1 MKKVAVLFLIIS
13 LLLVSCISTKKI
25 DGPSGTIE
33 YKGEVNP
40 PPLEESSTETILE
53 SPGEESEVIT
63 EDFSVVESI
72 ESIES
77 VESIES
83 IESVESVESDESVE
97 SEAIVTEIQ
106 NPPLFQEMTEEEK
119 QDLSTVVQN
128 AEDVNYVYT
137 PSDPDVAKI
146 GSVDIPKW
154 FAYLCTGIIIATL
167 LTMCYIAN
175 QSKKKM
181 YYGRRD

>member
-63 EDFSVVESI
+63 EDFSVVEP
-72 ESIES
+72 
-77 VESIES
+77 
-83 IESVESVESDESVE
+83 IESVESVESVE

-106 NPPLFQEMTEEEK
+106 DPPLFQEMTEEET
-119 QDLSTVVQN
+119 QALSTVIQ
-128 AEDVNYVYT
+128 
-137 PSDPDVAKI
+137 
-146 GSVDIPKW
+146 
-154 FAYLCTGIIIATL
+154 
-167 LTMCYIAN
+167 
-175 QSKKKM
+175 KKKKEN
-181 YYGRRD
+181 

>member
-1 MKKVAVLFLIIS
+1 MTMKKVAVLFLIIS

-63 EDFSVVESI
+63 EDFSVVEPI

-77 VESIES
+77 V
-83 IESVESVESDESVE
+83 ESVE

-106 NPPLFQEMTEEEK
+106 DPPLFQEMTEEEK

-137 PSDPDVAKI
+137 PSEPDVAKI

>member
-40 PPLEESSTETILE
+40 PLLEESLTETILE

-63 EDFSVVESI
+63 EDFSVVEP
-72 ESIES
+72 IES
-77 VESIES
+77 V
-83 IESVESVESDESVE
+83 ESVE

-106 NPPLFQEMTEEEK
+106 DPPLFQEMTEEEK

>member
-53 SPGEESEVIT
+53 GVETESEAIT
-63 EDFSVVESI
+63 EDLSVVEPI
-72 ESIES
+72 ESDES
-77 VESIES
+77 V
-83 IESVESVESDESVE
+83 ESVE

-106 NPPLFQEMTEEEK
+106 DPPLFQEMTEEEK

>member
-63 EDFSVVESI
+63 EDFSV
-72 ESIES
+72 
-77 VESIES
+77 
-83 IESVESVESDESVE
+83 IESVESVESVE

-106 NPPLFQEMTEEEK
+106 DPPLFQEMTEEEK

>member
-63 EDFSVVESI
+63 EDFSVVEPI
-72 ESIES
+72 
-77 VESIES
+77 
-83 IESVESVESDESVE
+83 ESDEPIE

-106 NPPLFQEMTEEEK
+106 DPPLFQEMTEEEK

>member
-63 EDFSVVESI
+63 EDFSVVEPI
-72 ESIES
+72 EPIEP
-77 VESIES
+77 I
-83 IESVESVESDESVE
+83 ESDEPIE

-106 NPPLFQEMTEEEK
+106 DPPLFQEMTEEEK

>member
-63 EDFSVVESI
+63 EDFSVVEPIESDESVEPI
-72 ESIES
+72 EPVESIES
-77 VESIES
+77 VEP
-83 IESVESVESDESVE
+83 VE

-106 NPPLFQEMTEEEK
+106 DPPLFQEMTEEEK

>member
-63 EDFSVVESI
+63 EDFSVVEPI
-72 ESIES
+72 EP
-77 VESIES
+77 VEP
-83 IESVESVESDESVE
+83 IESVESVESET
-97 SEAIVTEIQ
+97 IITEIQ
-106 NPPLFQEMTEEEK
+106 DPPLFQEMTEEEK

>member
-72 ESIES
+72 EP
-77 VESIES
+77 IES
-83 IESVESVESDESVE
+83 IESVESVES
-97 SEAIVTEIQ
+97 EAIVTETQ

-137 PSDPDVAKI
+137 PLDPDVAKI

>member
-1 MKKVAVLFLIIS
+1 MKKVAVLFLIIL

-33 YKGEVNP
+33 YKGDVNP

-63 EDFSVVESI
+63 EDFSVVEP
-72 ESIES
+72 
-77 VESIES
+77 
-83 IESVESVESDESVE
+83 IESVESVESVE

-106 NPPLFQEMTEEEK
+106 DPPLFQEMTEEEK

>member
-63 EDFSVVESI
+63 EDFSVVEPIEPI
-72 ESIES
+72 ESDES
-77 VESIES
+77 V
-83 IESVESVESDESVE
+83 ESVE

-106 NPPLFQEMTEEEK
+106 DPPLFQEMTEEEK

-137 PSDPDVAKI
+137 PSDPNVAKI

>member
-63 EDFSVVESI
+63 EDFSVVEPI
-72 ESIES
+72 
-77 VESIES
+77 ESIES
-83 IESVESVESDESVE
+83 IESVESVESVE

-106 NPPLFQEMTEEEK
+106 DPPLFQEMTEEEK

>member
-1 MKKVAVLFLIIS
+1 MTMKKVAVLFLIIL

-63 EDFSVVESI
+63 EDFSVVEP
-72 ESIES
+72 
-77 VESIES
+77 
-83 IESVESVESDESVE
+83 IESVESVESET
-97 SEAIVTEIQ
+97 IVTEIQ
-106 NPPLFQEMTEEEK
+106 DPPLFQEMTEEEK

-137 PSDPDVAKI
+137 PSDSDVAKI

>member
-63 EDFSVVESI
+63 EDFSVVEP
-72 ESIES
+72 IES
-77 VESIES
+77 V
-83 IESVESVESDESVE
+83 ESVE

-106 NPPLFQEMTEEEK
+106 DPPLFQEMTEEEK

-167 LTMCYIAN
+167 LTMCDIAN

>member
-1 MKKVAVLFLIIS
+1 MKKVAVLFLVMS

-25 DGPSGTIE
+25 DGPSDTIE
-33 YKGEVNP
+33 YNSEVNP

-53 SPGEESEVIT
+53 SSGEESEVIT
-63 EDFSVVESI
+63 EDFSVVEPI
-72 ESIES
+72 
-77 VESIES
+77 
-83 IESVESVESDESVE
+83 ESDESVE

-106 NPPLFQEMTEEEK
+106 DPPLFQEMTEEEK

>member
-1 MKKVAVLFLIIS
+1 MKKVAVLFLVMS

-33 YKGEVNP
+33 YNSEVNP

-63 EDFSVVESI
+63 EDFSVVEPI
-72 ESIES
+72 
-77 VESIES
+77 
-83 IESVESVESDESVE
+83 ESDESVE

-106 NPPLFQEMTEEEK
+106 DPSLFQEMTEEEK

>member
-40 PPLEESSTETILE
+40 PPLEESSIETILE

-63 EDFSVVESI
+63 EDFSVVEPI
-72 ESIES
+72 
-77 VESIES
+77 
-83 IESVESVESDESVE
+83 ESDESVE
-97 SEAIVTEIQ
+97 SETIVTEIQ
-106 NPPLFQEMTEEEK
+106 DPPLFQEMTEEEK

>member
-63 EDFSVVESI
+63 EDFSVVEPI
-72 ESIES
+72 EP
-77 VESIES
+77 
-83 IESVESVESDESVE
+83 IESVESVESIESVESVE

-106 NPPLFQEMTEEEK
+106 DPPLFQEMTEEEK

>member
-53 SPGEESEVIT
+53 SPGEESEVMT
-63 EDFSVVESI
+63 EDFSVVEP
-72 ESIES
+72 
-77 VESIES
+77 
-83 IESVESVESDESVE
+83 IESVESVESVE
-97 SEAIVTEIQ
+97 SETIVTEIQ
-106 NPPLFQEMTEEEK
+106 DPPLFQEMTEEEK

>member
-1 MKKVAVLFLIIS
+1 MKKVAVLFLII
-13 LLLVSCISTKKI
+13 LLFLVSCISTKNI
-25 DGPSGTIE
+25 DGPSDTIE
-33 YKGEVNP
+33 YNSEVNP

-63 EDFSVVESI
+63 EDFSVVEPI
-72 ESIES
+72 
-77 VESIES
+77 
-83 IESVESVESDESVE
+83 ESDESVE

-106 NPPLFQEMTEEEK
+106 DPPLFQEMTEEEK
-119 QDLSTVVQN
+119 KDLSTVVQN
-128 AEDVNYVYT
+128 AEDINYVYT

>member
-63 EDFSVVESI
+63 EDFSVVEPI

-77 VESIES
+77 VEF
-83 IESVESVESDESVE
+83 VESVE

-106 NPPLFQEMTEEEK
+106 DPPLFQEMTEEEK

>member
-25 DGPSGTIE
+25 DGSSGTIE

-63 EDFSVVESI
+63 EDFSVVES
-72 ESIES
+72 
-77 VESIES
+77 
-83 IESVESVESDESVE
+83 VESDESVE

-106 NPPLFQEMTEEEK
+106 DPPLFQEMTEEEK

>member
-63 EDFSVVESI
+63 EDFSVVEP
-72 ESIES
+72 IES
-77 VESIES
+77 V
-83 IESVESVESDESVE
+83 ESVE

-106 NPPLFQEMTEEEK
+106 DPPLFQEMTEEEK

-146 GSVDIPKW
+146 GRMDIPKW
-154 FAYLCTGIIIATL
+154 FAYLCTGIIVATL

>member
-1 MKKVAVLFLIIS
+1 MKKVAVLFLVMS

-33 YKGEVNP
+33 YNSEVNP
-40 PPLEESSTETILE
+40 SPLEESSIETIPE
-53 SPGEESEVIT
+53 SPGEEPEVIT
-63 EDFSVVESI
+63 EDFSVVEPI
-72 ESIES
+72 
-77 VESIES
+77 
-83 IESVESVESDESVE
+83 ESDESVE

-106 NPPLFQEMTEEEK
+106 DPPLFQEMTEEEK

>member
-53 SPGEESEVIT
+53 SPGEESEVMT
-63 EDFSVVESI
+63 EDFSVVEP
-72 ESIES
+72 
-77 VESIES
+77 
-83 IESVESVESDESVE
+83 IESVESVESET
-97 SEAIVTEIQ
+97 IVTEIQ
-106 NPPLFQEMTEEEK
+106 DPPLFQEMTEEEK

>member
-1 MKKVAVLFLIIS
+1 MTMKKVAVLFLVMS

-25 DGPSGTIE
+25 DGPSDTIE
-33 YKGEVNP
+33 YNSEVNP

-63 EDFSVVESI
+63 EDFSVVEPI
-72 ESIES
+72 
-77 VESIES
+77 
-83 IESVESVESDESVE
+83 ESDESVE

-106 NPPLFQEMTEEEK
+106 DPPLFQEMTEEEK

>member
-33 YKGEVNP
+33 YKDEINP

-63 EDFSVVESI
+63 EDFSVVEP
-72 ESIES
+72 
-77 VESIES
+77 
-83 IESVESVESDESVE
+83 IESVESVESVE

-106 NPPLFQEMTEEEK
+106 DLPLFQEMTEEEK

>member
-63 EDFSVVESI
+63 EDFSVVEP
-72 ESIES
+72 IES
-77 VESIES
+77 V
-83 IESVESVESDESVE
+83 ESVE

-106 NPPLFQEMTEEEK
+106 DLPLFQEMTEEEK

>member
-63 EDFSVVESI
+63 EDFSVVEPI
-72 ESIES
+72 
-77 VESIES
+77 
-83 IESVESVESDESVE
+83 E

-106 NPPLFQEMTEEEK
+106 DPPLFQEMTEEEK

>member
-1 MKKVAVLFLIIS
+1 MKKVAVLFLIIL
-13 LLLVSCISTKKI
+13 LLLVSCISTKNI
-25 DGPSGTIE
+25 DGPTGTIE

-53 SPGEESEVIT
+53 SPGEESEVIST
-63 EDFSVVESI
+63 DSTTTD
-72 ESIES
+72 IES
-77 VESIES
+77 VEP
-83 IESVESVESDESVE
+83 VE

-106 NPPLFQEMTEEEK
+106 DPPLFQEMTEEEK
-119 QDLSTVVQN
+119 QDLYTVVKN

>member
-63 EDFSVVESI
+63 EDFSVVEP
-72 ESIES
+72 
-77 VESIES
+77 
-83 IESVESVESDESVE
+83 IESVESVEPIESVE

-106 NPPLFQEMTEEEK
+106 DPPLFQEMTEEEK

>member
-63 EDFSVVESI
+63 EDFSVVEPIEPI
-72 ESIES
+72 ESD
-77 VESIES
+77 
-83 IESVESVESDESVE
+83 ESVESVESIE

-106 NPPLFQEMTEEEK
+106 DPPLFQEMTEEEK

>member
-1 MKKVAVLFLIIS
+1 MKKVAVLFLIIL

-63 EDFSVVESI
+63 EDFSVVEPI
-72 ESIES
+72 EPIEPIES
-77 VESIES
+77 V
-83 IESVESVESDESVE
+83 ESVE

-106 NPPLFQEMTEEEK
+106 DPPLFQEMTEEEK

>member
-63 EDFSVVESI
+63 EDFSVVEPI
-72 ESIES
+72 EPVEPIES
-77 VESIES
+77 VEP
-83 IESVESVESDESVE
+83 VE

-106 NPPLFQEMTEEEK
+106 DPPLFQEMTEEEK

-137 PSDPDVAKI
+137 PSDPNVAKI

>member
-63 EDFSVVESI
+63 EDFSVAEPI
-72 ESIES
+72 
-77 VESIES
+77 
-83 IESVESVESDESVE
+83 ESDESVE

-106 NPPLFQEMTEEEK
+106 DPPLFQEMTEEEK

-128 AEDVNYVYT
+128 AEDVSYIYT

>member
-13 LLLVSCISTKKI
+13 LLFVSCISTKKI

-63 EDFSVVESI
+63 EDFSVVEPI
-72 ESIES
+72 EPI
-77 VESIES
+77 
-83 IESVESVESDESVE
+83 ESVE

-106 NPPLFQEMTEEEK
+106 DPPLFQEMTEEEK

>member
-63 EDFSVVESI
+63 EDFSVVES
-72 ESIES
+72 
-77 VESIES
+77 
-83 IESVESVESDESVE
+83 VESVEPIE

-106 NPPLFQEMTEEEK
+106 DPPLFQEMTEEEK

>member
-63 EDFSVVESI
+63 EDFFVVEPIEPI
-72 ESIES
+72 ESDES
-77 VESIES
+77 V
-83 IESVESVESDESVE
+83 ESVE

-106 NPPLFQEMTEEEK
+106 DPPLFQEMTEEEK

>member
-63 EDFSVVESI
+63 EDFSVVEPIEPIEPI
-72 ESIES
+72 ESI
-77 VESIES
+77 
-83 IESVESVESDESVE
+83 ESVE

-106 NPPLFQEMTEEEK
+106 DPPLFQEMTEEEK